1 MALTKRTIQNV
12 IDLIIA
18 SVPGA
23 PQEASIDVFKCGD
36 PAQEVTGIIT
46 TFTASMHVL
55 RKAVELGA
63 NLVITHEPTFYEH
76 CEQTDWMADDPILQA
91 KREFIAQNHLTIW
104 RFHDYWHMYQ
114 PDGILSGMLKT
125 LGWEAYQEAYQQP
138 EHWGS
143 VVIPGMT
150 LATLVATLK
159 ERLAMSTVR
168 VVGEPQQR
176 CERIGMLIGSLGG
189 DRQIQAFHHWNLDAV
204 ICGETCEWQTC
215 EYVRDAVAMGYNKAL
230 VIVGH
235 ANSEEEGMR
244 YLVTWLQPKMS
255 EVPITFVAAG
265 DPVTTL

>member
-1 MALTKRTIQNV
+1 MARTIQSV
-12 IDLIIA
+12 IDAIIA

-23 PQEASIDVFKCGD
+23 PQEDSVDVFKCGD
-36 PAQEVTGIIT
+36 PAQKVSGIIT
-46 TFTASMHVL
+46 TFTASMPVL
-55 RKAVELGA
+55 RRAVELKA
-63 NLVITHEPTFYEH
+63 NLIITHEPTFYEH
-76 CEQTDWMADDPILQA
+76 REQTDWLFDDPILQA
-91 KREFIAQNHLTIW
+91 KREFIAQNKLTIW

-114 PDGILSGMLKT
+114 SDGIITGMLKA
-125 LGWEAYQEAYQQP
+125 LGWETYQQP
-138 EHWGS
+138 ESWGRL
-143 VVIPGMT
+143 VIPGMT

-168 VVGEPQQR
+168 VIGEPQQR
-176 CERIGMLIGSLGG
+176 CERIGMLVGSIGG
-189 DRQIQAFHHWNLDAV
+189 DHQIQAFHQWNLDVV

-230 VIVGH
+230 VIIGH

-244 YLVTWLQPKMS
+244 YLSTWLQPKVA

>member
-1 MALTKRTIQNV
+1 MKRTIQNV

-23 PQEASIDVFKCGD
+23 PQEDSVDVFKCGD

-76 CEQTDWMADDPILQA
+76 REQTDWMADDPIVQA
-91 KREFIAQNHLTIW
+91 KREFIAQNHLAIW
-104 RFHDYWHMYQ
+104 RFHDYWHMHQ
-114 PDGILSGMLKT
+114 PDGILTGMLKV
-125 LGWEAYQEAYQQP
+125 LGWEAYQQP
-138 EHWGS
+138 ERWGAL
-143 VVIPGMT
+143 VIPGMT

-159 ERLAMSTVR
+159 EQLALSTVR

-176 CERIGMLIGSLGG
+176 CERIGMLVGSIGG
-189 DRQIQAFHHWNLDAV
+189 DRQIQAFHQGNLDAV

-235 ANSEEEGMR
+235 ATSEEEGMR
-244 YLVTWLQPKMS
+244 YLATWLQPKVA